1 MTGRGA
7 ASRVGYEENRE
18 KQRERSKGPLP
29 AGGGGCSGAPRSSGD
44 KERLRGRRSG
54 EQEGRTRK
62 SVMSGEQRGRQEGVD
77 GASPHSGLVDRPFG

>member
-1 MTGRGA
+1 MRKTVRNSG
-7 ASRVGYEENRE
+7 
-18 KQRERSKGPLP
+18 KGPLP
-29 AGGGGCSGAPRSSGD
+29 AGGGGCSRAPRSSGD

-77 GASPHSGLVDRPFG
+77 GASPHSGLADRPFG